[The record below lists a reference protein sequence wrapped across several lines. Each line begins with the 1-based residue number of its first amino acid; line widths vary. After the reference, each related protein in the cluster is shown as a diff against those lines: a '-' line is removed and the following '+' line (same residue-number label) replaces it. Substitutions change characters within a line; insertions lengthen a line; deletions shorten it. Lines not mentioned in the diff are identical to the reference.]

1 MIKHADEIPITYLNK
16 GQAYTL
22 NVHDM
27 HCAQPATPARYRT
40 FVRVSFEDDQQ
51 RQKPA
56 QCWQLWKEG
65 RGTNEAHQR
74 GGRLQ
79 AVEYVESGQMSGAED
94 PSKPRVQLESA
105 SFDGFCVT
113 WSPSPGRTDCPI
125 SVRFNFL
132 STDFSH
138 SKGVKGIPVRLC
150 AKTEMLQ
157 DMSSAGPVSDPEVC
171 YCKVKLFRDHGAERK
186 LSNDV
191 AHIRKTIEKIDQ
203 QIEQMRN
210 GLRDPGN
217 RKKKGAIAKPPPMEG
232 PGKAPKHSRTW
243 SMNSITSLGGRG
255 SAEDD
260 LLTKKATLHD
270 MFNSTHNTSILHLRG
285 TSEDDPDLFPVKLTG
300 EAIGLPRADSGESAK
315 WERQSTR
322 SGAPSSAGS
331 PTPSS
336 QDLDLTR
343 RASIAHPPSAARG
356 PMRTDSDEWRAQPQT
371 ATMDLQTS
379 NVQALASPPSSRPT
393 TVQRLS
399 NPQDSKSSLIEA
411 VGVDDSYVAPP
422 QRAVQPV
429 ACVYVHPRFSGQ
441 PSADHFYRAVYLYKR
456 TLKDFERAVATKCKV
471 EPTSLLRTVR
481 MMNGRSILFDD
492 ECVVE
497 LPEGQDMTVEFSRID
512 LDTPAKS
519 LRDWDAGPSD
529 VQCDGDLLTTQNV
542 NSSGYELRLHY

>member
-27 HCAQPATPARYRT
+27 HCQQPATPGRYRT
-40 FVRVSFEDDQQ
+40 FVRVSFEDEQQ
-51 RQKPA
+51 RARPA

-113 WSPSPGRTDCPI
+113 WSPSPGRADCPI

-150 AKTEMLQ
+150 AKTELLQ
-157 DMSSAGPVSDPEVC
+157 DGSTGTPVSDPEVAF
-171 YCKVKLFRDHGAERK
+171 CKVKLFRDHGAERK

-285 TSEDDPDLFPVKLTG
+285 PPEDDPDLFPVKLSG
-300 EAIGLPRADSGESAK
+300 EPIALPRTDSGNSAK
-315 WERQSTR
+315 WEQQSTR
-322 SGAPSSAGS
+322 TGPLSTDCS

-336 QDLDLTR
+336 QDLDLTG
-343 RASIAHPPSAARG
+343 RASMVYPPSAVRG
-356 PMRTDSDEWRAQPQT
+356 PTRTDSDEWRTQPQT
-371 ATMDLQTS
+371 ATMDLQA
-379 NVQALASPPSSRPT
+379 NVQALVSPPLSRPT
-393 TVQRLS
+393 TVQRS
-399 NPQDSKSSLIEA
+399 STQYDSKSSLIEA
-411 VGVDDSYVAPP
+411 VGVDENYTAPAE
-422 QRAVQPV
+422 RVVSPV
-429 ACVYVHPRFSGQ
+429 ACFYVHPRLAGQ
-441 PSADHFYRAVYLYKR
+441 TSPDSFYRAVYLYKR
-456 TLKDFERAVATKCKV
+456 SLQDFERAVAMKCNV
-471 EPTSLLRTVR
+471 EPTTLLRTVR
-481 MMNGRSILFDD
+481 VMNGRAILFDD

-497 LPEGQDMTVEFSRID
+497 LPEGQDMKAEFSQID

-529 VQCDGDLLTTQNV
+529 VQCDGDVPTTQNV

>member
-22 NVHDM
+22 HVNDM
-27 HCAQPATPARYRT
+27 HAQQSAAPVQYRT

-113 WSPSPGRTDCPI
+113 WSPAPGRADCSI

-150 AKTEMLQ
+150 AKTELLQ
-157 DMSSAGPVSDPEVC
+157 EISAQAPVSDPEVC
-171 YCKVKLFRDHGAERK
+171 FCKVKLFRDHGAERK

-191 AHIRKTIEKIDQ
+191 AHIRKNIEKIDQ

-217 RKKKGAIAKPPPMEG
+217 RKKKGAVAKPPPMEG
-232 PGKAPKHSRTW
+232 HGKAPKHSRTW

-285 TSEDDPDLFPVKLTG
+285 TPEDDPDLFPVKLTG
-300 EAIGLPRADSGESAK
+300 ESITLPRADSGETAK
-315 WERQSTR
+315 WERQSAHT
-322 SGAPSSAGS
+322 GPPSTAS

-343 RASIAHPPSAARG
+343 RASMAVPPSAARG
-356 PMRTDSDEWRAQPQT
+356 PIRTDSDEWRAQPQT
-371 ATMDLQTS
+371 ATMDLQPP

-393 TVQRLS
+393 TVQRHAT
-399 NPQDSKSSLIEA
+399 QDDSKSALIEA
-411 VGVDDSYVAPP
+411 VGVNDNYIAPAE
-422 QRAVQPV
+422 RAIMPV
-429 ACVYVHPRFSGQ
+429 ACFYVHPRVAGQ
-441 PSADHFYRAVYLYKR
+441 IPRDNYYRAVYLYR
-456 TLKDFERAVATKCKV
+456 RSLKDFERAVATKCKI
-471 EPTSLLRTVR
+471 EPTLVLRTVR
-481 MMNGRSILFDD
+481 IMNGRTILFDD
-492 ECVVE
+492 ECIVE
-497 LPEGQDMTVEFSRID
+497 LPEGQDMTAEFTAVD
-512 LDTPAKS
+512 LDTPSKS

-529 VQCDGDLLTTQNV
+529 VQCDGDISTTQNV